1 MFYNYS
7 DSKFKI
13 QLWVLP
19 SMNIFRVKSS
29 AMWSPAT
36 ICIHL
41 CTVMTCQLVFCIL
54 QLMQWWRIESVLITL
69 ELEYWAARF
78 LFIRLHP
85 IMIFSFL
92 KEKEFINKRSPWGA
106 ISLGLYRREKIIVR
120 EIIKVE
126 QKSLEKSV
134 GWFQSCSEA
143 CQKLKKIRLNFST
156 VTYIITIELRKMVIF
171 RKDSW
176 D

>member
-1 MFYNYS
+1 MSFAKYEYIQSEEFSYVKHS
-7 DSKFKI
+7 DNLHSS
-13 QLWVLP
+13 LYCHDLP
-19 SMNIFRVKSS
+19 
-29 AMWSPAT
+29 A
-36 ICIHL
+36 C
-41 CTVMTCQLVFCIL
+41 FCIL

-126 QKSLEKSV
+126 RKSV
-134 GWFQSCSEA
+134 KNLRF
-143 CQKLKKIRLNFST
+143 NFST
-156 VTYIITIELRKMVIF
+156 VTYVYHHHRATENGNF
-171 RKDSW
+171 
-176 D
+176 